1 MLLRLENRGAPMAR
15 QSGSQARTGDPAA
28 DDRNFKV
35 SHAGPGYE
43 LESRAV

>member
-1 MLLRLENRGAPMAR
+1 MLLGFENRSSPMAR
-15 QSGSQARTGDPAA
+15 HPRTEARTGDPTA

-35 SHAGPGYE
+35 SHSRPGYE